1 MKKIYTMF
9 MAAAFAAAAFAQR
22 GFTPPAELSDKYGFK
37 VDGKTHLY
45 RVSEGK
51 KVKAFAQE
59 TVYDVLSCK
68 EGSVYG
74 NEYTENTAWT
84 GSACADAGR
93 PELGMEYYQYFDDCF
108 YTFNEVRFLGF
119 FNYFDE
125 EAYDWI
131 YCHERGEMDEDLNM
145 TKPVTFTIGIYE
157 EGEDGLPGK
166 CVMQKDV
173 DLIGEN
179 TNVVLEGLG
188 DTGTTPIYEFKVPLG
203 QTINLE
209 HGYIQINAKDMGDS
223 PSC

>member
-9 MAAAFAAAAFAQR
+9 MAAAFAATAFAQR

-108 YTFNEVRFLGF
+108 QTFDEVRFLGF
-119 FNYFDE
+119 FNYWDE
-125 EAYDWI
+125 EAYD
-131 YCHERGEMDEDLNM
+131 
-145 TKPVTFTIGIYE
+145 
-157 EGEDGLPGK
+157 
-166 CVMQKDV
+166 
-173 DLIGEN
+173 
-179 TNVVLEGLG
+179 
-188 DTGTTPIYEFKVPLG
+188 
-203 QTINLE
+203 
-209 HGYIQINAKDMGDS
+209 
-223 PSC
+223 